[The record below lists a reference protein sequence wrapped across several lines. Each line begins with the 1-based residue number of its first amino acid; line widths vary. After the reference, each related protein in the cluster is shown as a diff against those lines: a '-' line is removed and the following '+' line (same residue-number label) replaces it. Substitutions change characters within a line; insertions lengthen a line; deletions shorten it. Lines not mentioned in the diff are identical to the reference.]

1 MNRPLQGGP
10 SGCTLPFKGLNSNS
24 NHAAYLDVVGEKRL
38 VPEVCDRLAP
48 EGVSQVLLGLP
59 RDVHR
64 PRHARRLHVVGD
76 GHVLRPDVVL
86 PPVGVDS
93 VWCFAGDRKTYKKQ
107 GAGGAL
113 PQLKVSPS

>member
-86 PPVGVDS
+86 PPVGVVMVCGVLPETEKLTKS
-93 VWCFAGDRKTYKKQ
+93 RGQ
-107 GAGGAL
+107 G
-113 PQLKVSPS
+113 VHYRN